1 MTSVGTAIIVGVM
14 TILQTLS
21 VFILKS
27 ILQNTIK
34 FEFKRREQAAIV
46 AELFAEW
53 ARNPDDRTRLNQLA
67 WETTLWL
74 PDNLALEV
82 NCRLANDPDAKGVKE
97 ILVEIKSLLQ
107 GKKSTLD
114 PNKIVH
120 FKKK

>member
-1 MTSVGTAIIVGVM
+1 MTSVGTGIILGVM
-14 TILQTLS
+14 AILQTLGIF
-21 VFILKS
+21 VLKS
-27 ILQNTIK
+27 ILQNTII
-34 FEFKRREQAAIV
+34 FEFKKREQAAIV

-53 ARNPDDRTRLNQLA
+53 ARNPDDSTRLNQLT

-82 NCRLANDPDAKGVKE
+82 NRRLANDPNAKNVKE
-97 ILVEIKSLLQ
+97 ILVEIKGLLQ